1 MSPRIKAL
9 LSALAVALWFGF
21 GSPLLVQDLRSRRAA
36 ERVEPGVQALAHAI
50 ASARPS
56 LLPTGEAAARAA
68 EALSE
73 AALDLEVERGWTLR
87 AAVVLNPS
95 QRLDP
100 GSPPA
105 RPRARHQPWMD
116 PELPALYQ
124 ALGERH
130 GWVSRPVPDLPPF
143 DPWPGVEPRRR
154 AEALRLLAPE
164 LSDVQAQIVCALVLD
179 AMDAAGRRAEAE
191 ERLRATL
198 DPAVVQLAARSP
210 GGAQSVS
217 DALAALRYRAR

>member
-1 MSPRIKAL
+1 MSPIRRAL
-9 LSALAVALWFGF
+9 IAAVAALCWWSGI
-21 GSPLLVQDLRSRRAA
+21 SPALTDQLRARRAS
-36 ERVEPGVQALAHAI
+36 ERVEPGALALAHAI

-56 LLPTGEAAARAA
+56 LLPVGAEATRAA
-68 EALSE
+68 DALSE

-116 PELPALYQ
+116 PELPALYE
-124 ALGERH
+124 ALGASH
-130 GWVSRPVPDLPPF
+130 GWVDRAAPDLPPF

-154 AEALRLLAPE
+154 AEALRVLAPE
-164 LSDVQAQIVCALVLD
+164 LTDSQAQIVSALVLD
-179 AMDAAGRRAEAE
+179 AMAAAGRRAEAE
-191 ERLRATL
+191 EQLRATL

-210 GGAQSVS
+210 GTSQSVA